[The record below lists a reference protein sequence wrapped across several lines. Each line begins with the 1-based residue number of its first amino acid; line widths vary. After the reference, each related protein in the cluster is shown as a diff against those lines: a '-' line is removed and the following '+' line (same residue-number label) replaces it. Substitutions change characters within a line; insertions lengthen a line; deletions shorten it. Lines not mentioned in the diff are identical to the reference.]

1 VAEDKTSDLQDEAP
15 RPNPAGEASAPPEPV
30 EANVK
35 DHISRHLKL
44 MYDTVA
50 GQPIPDRFLELL
62 NQLDGKL
69 DDEDA

>member
-1 VAEDKTSDLQDEAP
+1 MAEDKTSGVQDEAP
-15 RPNPAGEASAPPEPV
+15 RQNLASEASTPPDPID
-30 EANVK
+30 ANVK